1 MIMKSFK
8 LSFVLIL
15 LLTILIGISSTGAVA
30 QYDGGSSA
38 TCENVF
44 DIIVRDEL
52 TREVTTTI
60 SITVNNI
67 LSNILNVGNSP
78 SGRYDSRGYPI
89 VEIDSD
95 QALLPVVGQS
105 EGYLTSDIILM
116 LEDTDLEWG
125 VKVNSDDMF
134 LTDFPIYMF
143 PPGSYYMTLCDA
155 RIFRVEIP
163 EDYDPVT
170 PAK

>member
-1 MIMKSFK
+1 MKSTKSYLVVIF
-8 LSFVLIL
+8 LLISL
-15 LLTILIGISSTGAVA
+15 VGFSATSVVA

-67 LSNILNVGNSP
+67 LSNILNIGNSP
-78 SGRYDSRGYPI
+78 SGRYDTRGYPI
-89 VEIDSD
+89 VEIDAD

-134 LTDFPIYMF
+134 LTDFPMYMF

-163 EDYDPVT
+163 EDYDPVV
-170 PAK
+170 ADE